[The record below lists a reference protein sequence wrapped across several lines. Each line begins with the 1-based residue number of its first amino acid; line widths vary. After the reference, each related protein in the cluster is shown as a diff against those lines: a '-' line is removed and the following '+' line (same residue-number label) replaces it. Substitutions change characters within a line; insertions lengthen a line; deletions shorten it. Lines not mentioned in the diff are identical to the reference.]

1 MVIVPVLSNAI
12 IFTLAR
18 VSRCSAPLTRRPDLA
33 AFERAQKAATGVE
46 RTSAQGHALTKT
58 TNAKRHHSLKLCA
71 PIAEGTITKQRAI
84 AMITVTK
91 KYCSYRLID
100 K

>member
-12 IFTLAR
+12 ILTLAK

-33 AFERAQKAATGVE
+33 AFESAQKAATGVE

-58 TNAKRHHSLKLCA
+58 TNAKRYHSLKSCVR
-71 PIAEGTITKQRAI
+71 IAEGTITKQRAMAI
-84 AMITVTK
+84 ITAK
-91 KYCSYRLID
+91 KQYYYIG
-100 K
+100 